1 MQMVKK
7 TVIVFFV
14 LWFAVLFFMPK
25 KELYY
30 KLEHTLVKEGI
41 KINEE
46 KIEEGVFS
54 LTLKN
59 ADFYMK
65 GIKVASAE
73 KVTFFTLLFYTK
85 LEVNELFLD
94 DSLKNMA
101 PQHTQYAVI
110 SHSLFSPTYLSI
122 YAKGSFGTV
131 FGEANLRE
139 KTVHVDFDETKE
151 IGMIKQMLTK
161 GEEGWY
167 YETSF

>member
-7 TVIVFFV
+7 TVIAFFI
-14 LWFAVLFFMPK
+14 LWLAVLLFMPK
-25 KELYY
+25 QELYY
-30 KLEHTLVKEGI
+30 KLEHILVKEGI

-59 ADFYMK
+59 ADLYVK
-65 GIKVASAE
+65 GIKVASAK
-73 KVTFFTLLFYTK
+73 KVTLFTLLFYTK
-85 LEVNELFLD
+85 IEVTELFLD

-101 PQHTQYAVI
+101 PQHTQYAVFT
-110 SHSLFSPTYLSI
+110 HSLLSPMYLSI
-122 YAKGSFGTV
+122 YAKGSFGIV
-131 FGEANLRE
+131 SGEANLKAR
-139 KTVHVDFDETKE
+139 TVHVDFDEAKE

-161 GEEGWY
+161 GKTGWY